1 MSFVLL
7 DLHSF
12 SFEAL
17 IKNIGM
23 KKLFLSVAFSFAGL
37 LSAKTEKIISPI
49 KTQNI
54 NLSCSLSIWK
64 PIIHDWVSVTTGC
77 GKVFYLDGNDY
88 KDCYECLQEDARQ
101 FTDAQC
107 GEGYGFDLPY

>member
-1 MSFVLL
+1 
-7 DLHSF
+7 
-12 SFEAL
+12 
-17 IKNIGM
+17 M

-54 NLSCSLSIWK
+54 NLSCSLAVWK

-77 GKVFYLDGNDY
+77 
-88 KDCYECLQEDARQ
+88 
-101 FTDAQC
+101 DAQC